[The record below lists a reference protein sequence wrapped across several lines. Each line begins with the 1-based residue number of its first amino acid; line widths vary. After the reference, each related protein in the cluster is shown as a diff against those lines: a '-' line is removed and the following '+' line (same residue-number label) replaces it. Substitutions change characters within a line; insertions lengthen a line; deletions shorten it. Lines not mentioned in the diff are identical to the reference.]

1 MSSPQIVVDS
11 ISQKEYPIAEQFD
24 SIQGEGRWA
33 GTAMRFIRLAG
44 CNVGKPRTRETN
56 LELTRHGAPLHV
68 LEQSPNHTA
77 CHLWNGKHMVCDT
90 DYRTSTRARIMDLL
104 AGYKGDHICITGGEP
119 FLHDL
124 GPLVLAGQLAGFT
137 VHIETSGTLPFKL
150 EGAGLINPKNVW
162 ITCSPKHGFLFDQAQ
177 CEAIS
182 EIKMLVY
189 PDTPVSDLLDWR
201 ARFMGTLTIF
211 APYPEFYLSPITNAI
226 DKPQTAS
233 LKRCIEIVNRHPD
246 TFSLSVQAHKYW
258 EVR

>member
-1 MSSPQIVVDS
+1 MSSPQLVVDS

-44 CNVGKPRTRETN
+44 CNVGKPRTQEINRE
-56 LELTRHGAPLHV
+56 LSSSGAPLHV
-68 LEQSPNHTA
+68 LGQSPNHTA
-77 CHLWNGKHMVCDT
+77 CHIWNGKYMVCDT
-90 DYRTSTRARIMDLL
+90 DYRTSVKSNIFTLL
-104 AGYKGDHICITGGEP
+104 HAYKGDHICITGGEP

-124 GPLVLAGQLAGFT
+124 SPLVLAAQLAGYT

-150 EGAGLINPKNVW
+150 DGGSLINPKNIW
-162 ITCSPKHGFLFDQAQ
+162 ITCSPKSGFLFTREQ

-182 EIKMLVY
+182 EVKLLVY
-189 PDTPVSDLLDWR
+189 PDTPVASLLEWR
-201 ARFMGTLTIF
+201 GKFMDTLHSF
-211 APYPEFYLSPITNAI
+211 APPPEFYLSPITNAI

-233 LKRCIEIVNRHPD
+233 LKRCIEIVNLHPD
-246 TFSLSVQAHKYW
+246 VFSLSVQAHKYW